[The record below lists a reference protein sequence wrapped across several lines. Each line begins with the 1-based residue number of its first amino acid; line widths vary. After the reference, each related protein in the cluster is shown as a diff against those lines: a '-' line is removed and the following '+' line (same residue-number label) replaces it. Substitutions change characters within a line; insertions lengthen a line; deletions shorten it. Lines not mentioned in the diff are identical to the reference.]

1 MKIAYD
7 FFVSHCIVMYIL
19 IGIYHFSMRQ
29 RAIKFIG
36 KYYPDAQDA
45 SFVKMNLYIEYY
57 IQEVL
62 NITRQYLKIRTLK
75 DEESINLCEIIEEF
89 IKYVVVAFENIYKDL
104 ISFDKAEMEIS
115 MDILLNELKEKLK

>member
-45 SFVKMNLYIEYY
+45 SFVKMNLYK
-57 IQEVL
+57 
-62 NITRQYLKIRTLK
+62 NIIIGLFWPWHEALSAISYFSRYSEMMNKL
-75 DEESINLCEIIEEF
+75 DEQDN
-89 IKYVVVAFENIYKDL
+89 N
-104 ISFDKAEMEIS
+104 
-115 MDILLNELKEKLK
+115 NEGE